1 MFPHRIRRNRH
12 LHKRGSYADF
22 VCAAS
27 RVLKRKRNIVY
38 YLSNQGIDAQTLQR
52 IRHDRPITTATLGKL
67 CEILHCQPGDLLF
80 YTEESE
86 E

>member
-1 MFPHRIRRNRH
+1 MPISFAPLRAYLKENGI
-12 LHKRGSYADF
+12 SY
-22 VCAAS
+22 
-27 RVLKRKRNIVY
+27 Y

-67 CEILHCQPGDLLF
+67 CEILHCKPGDLLF
-80 YTEESE
+80 YTEDSE

>member
-1 MFPHRIRRNRH
+1 MPISFAPLRAYLKENGI
-12 LHKRGSYADF
+12 SY
-22 VCAAS
+22 
-27 RVLKRKRNIVY
+27 Y

-80 YTEESE
+80 YTEESAE
-86 E
+86 

>member
-1 MFPHRIRRNRH
+1 MPISFALLRAYLKENGI
-12 LHKRGSYADF
+12 SY
-22 VCAAS
+22 
-27 RVLKRKRNIVY
+27 Y

>member
-1 MFPHRIRRNRH
+1 MPISFAPLRAYLKENGI
-12 LHKRGSYADF
+12 SY
-22 VCAAS
+22 
-27 RVLKRKRNIVY
+27 Y

-67 CEILHCQPGDLLF
+67 CEILHCQLGDLLL
-80 YTEESE
+80 YTEEPE